1 MRPSATPLRAFKI
14 AAALAAISLATV
26 ACNPSTKDS
35 GKEAKESAAAEK
47 KESGAEIPGLPTEK
61 AQISYAIGLD
71 MGRSL
76 ERIKDEVDMTLV
88 TQGVQD
94 VFDGKDPKITDE
106 QAMQIMQ
113 AFATRM
119 QAKEEAE
126 NKAKAEKNLAEGKQF
141 LEANAKKAG
150 VTTTA
155 SGLQYQ
161 VLTAGAGPKP
171 AASDTVVVHYTG
183 TLLDGKE
190 FDSSVTRG
198 EPARFSLDG
207 VVPGF
212 TEGLQLMPV
221 GGKYRFWIPGNLG
234 YGEQGTPGGPIPPNA
249 TLVFDIELIEIAK

>member
-1 MRPSATPLRAFKI
+1 MRQSTMSPRTLRI

-26 ACNPSTKDS
+26 ACNPAK
-35 GKEAKESAAAEK
+35 KEAGDKGDDTPAAQAEQ
-47 KESGAEIPGLPTEK
+47 GAEIPGLPTEK
-61 AQISYAIGLD
+61 AQISYAIGVD

-76 ERIKDEVDMTLV
+76 ERIKDEVDMTFV

-94 VFDGKDPKITDE
+94 VFDGKDLKLSDE
-106 QAMQIMQ
+106 QAMQVMQ
-113 AFATRM
+113 AFSTRM
-119 QAKEEAE
+119 QAKQEAE
-126 NKAKAEKNLAEGKQF
+126 NIAKAEKNLAEGKQF
-141 LEANAKKAG
+141 LEANAKKEG
-150 VTTTA
+150 VTTTP

-183 TLLDGKE
+183 TLLDGTE

-207 VVPGF
+207 VVAGF